1 MPSFLQLSAWH
12 ARALRFQNKIEV
24 YMDYWIALA
33 GLALFCAV
41 AGAVMVAGYVADDK
55 AERRHK
61 RWLAAWQARYY
72 GRLQK

>member
-1 MPSFLQLSAWH
+1 M
-12 ARALRFQNKIEV
+12 N
-24 YMDYWIALA
+24 YWIALA

-61 RWLAAWQARYY
+61 RWLNAWHARFH
-72 GRLQK
+72 RSLQK